1 MSGKYIFVAA
11 IIVLIAPLGVAA
23 QDDREGTTTGLS
35 LPTSAAVLSSD
46 DAQPAAGPMKI
57 ERVRSGVLV
66 APDFKV
72 TRFDG
77 RTSELLG
84 GYGGWLSDKTFFVGA
99 GGYWLAHGSSDRR
112 LGYGGV
118 VLQWLGRSD
127 ETIGYS
133 IKGLVGGGESTLA
146 QSVTQT
152 VRVPDLRATDGRLV
166 PGRPQSP
173 PTFTTQT
180 ITSTFRT
187 RQSFF

>member
-57 ERVRSGVLV
+57 ERVQSGVLV

-77 RTSELLG
+77 RTSELVG
-84 GYGGWLSDKTFFVGA
+84 GYGGWLSDKTFFVGG
-99 GGYWLAHGSSDRR
+99 GGYWLANGSRDRR

-118 VLQWLGRSD
+118 VLQWMGRSD

-133 IKGLVGGGESTLA
+133 IKGLVGGGTSTLA
-146 QSVTQT
+146 NTVTET
-152 VRVPDLRATDGRLV
+152 VRVPNLRPNDGGMLPIR
-166 PGRPQSP
+166 PPQSAP
-173 PTFTTQT
+173 PFTTQT
-180 ITSTFRT
+180 IT
-187 RQSFF
+187 